1 MNGKKCN
8 NNSREKIRTYF
19 NKRLF
24 YSSKLKNSAF
34 NTKKNGPKNNTIKVF
49 SIKSKIL
56 EKEIN
61 NSLQEYSLF
70 KSKIYLKEKKEKES
84 EKNNKYHN
92 ESIKEL
98 KRNFNYTNMLKLV
111 DIALNKENPFK
122 DYDIKSKINE
132 MEDVN
137 KNIKKNKING
147 NLTKQILHDTK
158 IRSKVDSGIKKDY
171 NFIKLYQKIKN
182 LKNNLRKRNFF
193 QEKKNIAD
201 ISKYSEYSTNKEY
214 QNISNKKRI
223 ERNSKDFFELT
234 KERRLNKSESLDQTI
249 NNKSEIFNN
258 NNNRIN
264 IKPKLR
270 RANSVIELNNN
281 SFKIKDNERDSIF
294 SKIKIRKNNSF
305 HFKRVKFNN
314 DNQISKNTSIN
325 ETLNQISNIKPI
337 EQSHFN
343 KIKKINNSKSKL
355 MKMKYDNKKNEFS
368 NRTISN
374 IKPEKKYKSLI
385 EDIYRDFKRIKLN
398 TIKLKNKYKEWGF
411 SSFKKIDNVL
421 NAKEDMLIFHLKQK
435 YLKHSK
441 IFMKRN
447 KTKNAN
453 KSDKSVLNKLKEN
466 FDFIDDDDL
475 KIGKKIF

>member
-8 NNSREKIRTYF
+8 NNSREIIRTYF

-49 SIKSKIL
+49 SLKSKIL

-158 IRSKVDSGIKKDY
+158 
-171 NFIKLYQKIKN
+171 
-182 LKNNLRKRNFF
+182 KR
-193 QEKKNIAD
+193 
-201 ISKYSEYSTNKEY
+201 
-214 QNISNKKRI
+214 
-223 ERNSKDFFELT
+223 L
-234 KERRLNKSESLDQTI
+234 
-249 NNKSEIFNN
+249 
-258 NNNRIN
+258 
-264 IKPKLR
+264 
-270 RANSVIELNNN
+270 
-281 SFKIKDNERDSIF
+281 
-294 SKIKIRKNNSF
+294 
-305 HFKRVKFNN
+305 
-314 DNQISKNTSIN
+314 
-325 ETLNQISNIKPI
+325 
-337 EQSHFN
+337 
-343 KIKKINNSKSKL
+343 
-355 MKMKYDNKKNEFS
+355 
-368 NRTISN
+368 
-374 IKPEKKYKSLI
+374 
-385 EDIYRDFKRIKLN
+385 
-398 TIKLKNKYKEWGF
+398 
-411 SSFKKIDNVL
+411 
-421 NAKEDMLIFHLKQK
+421 
-435 YLKHSK
+435 
-441 IFMKRN
+441 
-447 KTKNAN
+447 
-453 KSDKSVLNKLKEN
+453 
-466 FDFIDDDDL
+466 
-475 KIGKKIF
+475 